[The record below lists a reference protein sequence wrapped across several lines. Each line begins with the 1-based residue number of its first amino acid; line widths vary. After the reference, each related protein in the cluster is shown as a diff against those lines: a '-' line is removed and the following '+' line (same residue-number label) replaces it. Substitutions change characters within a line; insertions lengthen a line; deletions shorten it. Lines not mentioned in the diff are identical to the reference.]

1 MNENIDCTDGS
12 FYERGGRI
20 YVQATINGRT
30 IKKSTRK
37 KVDSINKAWM
47 KRQNPSDVL
56 LNIIG
61 VEKEK
66 KSKDISIEDYGV
78 KIINATCVNR
88 GIETQKDFL
97 RILDKTIIPFFKFY
111 NLKDVKV
118 TDILEL
124 LKRTD
129 SKFCNDRAK
138 RVRSILNLI
147 FTSAFEEGLIDK
159 NLFSMQILR
168 NHKFKRKPRKTKAY
182 NVSEMRII
190 LSNSSGWL
198 KIFFELSFK
207 YGLRTG
213 ECMGLKWSD
222 FNFDNGYFRVQRSI
236 SKGIIT
242 ESSELIHENKNHL
255 RDIYLF
261 PETLDLLKKYFNFKP
276 DDEWLFVTK
285 TGEPF
290 LQGDTIRNYHVK
302 PFLKKIGVEYKAVY
316 ATRRTYVSIMRQ
328 SEKIKLEDIQ
338 DVVGHRKGSN
348 ITDKHYNLDVL
359 ENSHQVKKAEE
370 KAKVFNDILS
380 MA

>member
-1 MNENIDCTDGS
+1 VNENINCSDGS
-12 FYERGGRI
+12 FYARDGRI

-30 IKKSTRK
+30 IKKSTGK
-37 KVDSINKAWM
+37 KVNSINKAWT

-56 LNIIG
+56 LNILG
-61 VEKEK
+61 VEREK
-66 KSKDISIEDYGV
+66 KSKDISIEDFGT
-78 KIINATCVNR
+78 KIINATSANR

-97 RILDKTIIPFFKFY
+97 RILHKIIVPFFKFY
-111 NLKDVKV
+111 KLKDVNS

-124 LKRTD
+124 LKQVDT
-129 SKFCNDRAK
+129 KFCNDRAK

-147 FTSAFEEGLIDK
+147 FTSAFEENLSDK
-159 NLFSMQILR
+159 NLFTMQILK

-182 NVSEMRII
+182 SVSEMKII
-190 LSNSSGWL
+190 LNNSSGWL

-222 FNFDNGYFRVQRSI
+222 FNFDNGYFKVQRSI
-236 SKGIIT
+236 SKGHIT

-255 RDIYLF
+255 RNIYLF
-261 PETLDLLKKYFNFKP
+261 PETLNLLKKYSNFKP
-276 DDEWLFVTK
+276 NDEWLFVTK

-290 LQGDTIRNYHVK
+290 MQCDTIRNYHIK

-316 ATRRTYVSIMRQ
+316 ATRRTYVSIMKQ
-328 SEKIKLEDIQ
+328 SEKILIEDIQ
-338 DVVGHRKGSN
+338 DVVGHKKGSK

>member
-30 IKKSTRK
+30 IKKSTGK

-66 KSKDISIEDYGV
+66 KSKDISIEDYGF

-190 LSNSSGWL
+190 LGNSSGWL

-359 ENSHQVKKAEE
+359 ENSHKVKKAEE
-370 KAKVFNDILS
+370 KARIFNDILS

>member
-1 MNENIDCTDGS
+1 
-12 FYERGGRI
+12 
-20 YVQATINGRT
+20 
-30 IKKSTRK
+30 
-37 KVDSINKAWM
+37 M
-47 KRQNPSDVL
+47 KRQNPSEVL
-56 LNIIG
+56 LNILG

-66 KSKDISIEDYGV
+66 KSKDISIEDYSV
-78 KIINATCVNR
+78 KIINATSASR

-97 RILDKTIIPFFKFY
+97 RILHKIIIPFFNFY
-111 NLKDVKV
+111 KLKDVKA

-124 LKRTD
+124 LKRVD
-129 SKFCNDRAK
+129 IKFCNDRAK

-159 NLFSMQILR
+159 NLFSMQILK

-182 NVSEMRII
+182 NVSEMKTI
-190 LSNSSGWL
+190 LNNSSGWL

-222 FNFDNGYFRVQRSI
+222 FNFDNGYFKVQRSI
-236 SKGIIT
+236 SKGHIT

-255 RDIYLF
+255 RNIYLF
-261 PETLDLLKKYFNFKP
+261 PETLNLLKKYSNFKP
-276 DDEWLFVTK
+276 NDEWLFVTK

-290 LQGDTIRNYHVK
+290 MQCDTIRNYHIK

-316 ATRRTYVSIMRQ
+316 ATRRTYVSIMKQ
-328 SEKIKLEDIQ
+328 SEKILIEDIQ
-338 DVVGHRKGSN
+338 DVVGHKKGSK

>member
-1 MNENIDCTDGS
+1 MNKNINCSDGS
-12 FYERGGRI
+12 FYERDGWI
-20 YVQATINGRT
+20 YVQATINGQT

-37 KVDSINKAWM
+37 KVNSINKAWM
-47 KRQNPSDVL
+47 KKQNPSDVL
-56 LNIIG
+56 LNILG
-61 VEKEK
+61 VEREK
-66 KSKDISIEDYGV
+66 KSKDISIEDFGT
-78 KIINATCVNR
+78 KIINATSANR

-97 RILDKTIIPFFKFY
+97 RILHKIIVPFFKFY
-111 NLKDVKV
+111 KLKDVNS

-124 LKRTD
+124 LKQVDT
-129 SKFCNDRAK
+129 KFCNDRAK

-147 FTSAFEEGLIDK
+147 FTSAFEENLSDK
-159 NLFSMQILR
+159 NLFTMQILK

-182 NVSEMRII
+182 SVSEMKII
-190 LSNSSGWL
+190 LNNSSGWL

-213 ECMGLKWSD
+213 ECLGVKWSD
-222 FNFDNGYFRVQRSI
+222 FDFDNGYFKVQRSI
-236 SKGIIT
+236 SKGHIT

-255 RDIYLF
+255 RNIYLF
-261 PETLDLLKKYFNFKP
+261 PETLNLLKKYSNFKP
-276 DDEWLFVTK
+276 NDEWLFVTK

-290 LQGDTIRNYHVK
+290 MQCDTIRNYHIK

-316 ATRRTYVSIMRQ
+316 ATRRTYVSIMKQ
-328 SEKIKLEDIQ
+328 SEKILIEDIQ
-338 DVVGHRKGSN
+338 DVVGHKKGSK

>member
-1 MNENIDCTDGS
+1 MNENINCSDGS
-12 FYERGGRI
+12 FYERDGRI

-30 IKKSTRK
+30 IKKSTGK
-37 KVDSINKAWM
+37 KVNSINKAWT

-56 LNIIG
+56 LNILG
-61 VEKEK
+61 VEREK
-66 KSKDISIEDYGV
+66 KSKDISIEDFGT
-78 KIINATCVNR
+78 KIINATSANR

-97 RILDKTIIPFFKFY
+97 RILHKVIVPFFKF
-111 NLKDVKV
+111 NKLKNVNSI
-118 TDILEL
+118 DILEL
-124 LKRTD
+124 LKIVDT
-129 SKFCNDRAK
+129 KFCNDRAK

-147 FTSAFEEGLIDK
+147 FTSAFEEDLIDK
-159 NLFSMQILR
+159 NLFSMQTLK
-168 NHKFKRKPRKTKAY
+168 NHKFKIKPRKTKAY
-182 NVSEMRII
+182 STSEMKII
-190 LSNSSGWL
+190 LDNASGWL
-198 KIFFELSFK
+198 KVFLELSFK
-207 YGLRTG
+207 YGLRSG

-222 FNFDNGYFRVQRSI
+222 FDFTNGYFRVQRSI

-302 PFLKKIGVEYKAVY
+302 PFLKKIGVAYKAIY
-316 ATRRTYVSIMRQ
+316 ATRRTYASIMRQ
-328 SEKIKLEDIQ
+328 SQKIMLEDIQ
-338 DVVGHRKGSN
+338 DVMGHRKGSS

-359 ENSHQVKKAEE
+359 GHSHMIKKAEK
-370 KAKVFNDILS
+370 KAKIFNDILS

>member
-159 NLFSMQILR
+159 NLFSMQILK

-182 NVSEMRII
+182 NVSEMKTI
-190 LSNSSGWL
+190 LDNSSGWL
-198 KIFFELSFK
+198 QFK
-207 YGLRTG
+207 
-213 ECMGLKWSD
+213 E
-222 FNFDNGYFRVQRSI
+222 YF
-236 SKGIIT
+236 
-242 ESSELIHENKNHL
+242 
-255 RDIYLF
+255 
-261 PETLDLLKKYFNFKP
+261 
-276 DDEWLFVTK
+276 
-285 TGEPF
+285 
-290 LQGDTIRNYHVK
+290 
-302 PFLKKIGVEYKAVY
+302 
-316 ATRRTYVSIMRQ
+316 
-328 SEKIKLEDIQ
+328 
-338 DVVGHRKGSN
+338 
-348 ITDKHYNLDVL
+348 
-359 ENSHQVKKAEE
+359 
-370 KAKVFNDILS
+370 
-380 MA
+380 

>member
-30 IKKSTRK
+30 IKKSTGK

-190 LSNSSGWL
+190 LGNSSGWL

-242 ESSELIHENKNHL
+242 ESSKLIHENKNHL

-359 ENSHQVKKAEE
+359 ENSHKVKKAEE
-370 KAKVFNDILS
+370 KARIFNDILS

>member
-1 MNENIDCTDGS
+1 MTENIDCSDGS

-20 YVQATINGRT
+20 YVQATVNGKT
-30 IKKSTRK
+30 IKKSTGK

-47 KRQNPSDVL
+47 KRQNPSEVL
-56 LNIIG
+56 LNILG

-66 KSKDISIEDYGV
+66 KSKDISIEDYSV
-78 KIINATCVNR
+78 KIINATSASR

-97 RILDKTIIPFFKFY
+97 RILHKIIIPFFNFY
-111 NLKDVKV
+111 KLKDVKA

-124 LKRTD
+124 LKRVD
-129 SKFCNDRAK
+129 IKFCNDRAK

-159 NLFSMQILR
+159 NLFSMQILK

-182 NVSEMRII
+182 NVSEMKTI
-190 LSNSSGWL
+190 LDNSSGWL
-198 KIFFELSFK
+198 KVFFELSFK

-213 ECMGLKWSD
+213 ECMGLKWTD
-222 FNFDNGYFRVQRSI
+222 FDLKKGYFRVQRSI

-242 ESSELIHENKNHL
+242 ESSEIIYENKNHL

-261 PETLDLLKKYFNFKP
+261 PETLELLKKYSNYKP
-276 DDEWLFVTK
+276 DHEWLFVTK
-285 TGEPF
+285 EGKPF
-290 LQGDTIRNYHVK
+290 LQGDTVRNYHVK
-302 PFLKKIGVEYKAVY
+302 PFLEKIGVEYKAVY
-316 ATRRTYVSIMRQ
+316 ATRRTYISIMRQ

-338 DVVGHRKGSN
+338 EVVGHKKGSN

-359 ENSHQVKKAEE
+359 EHSHMIKKAEE
-370 KAKVFNDILS
+370 KASIFNDILS

>member
-12 FYERGGRI
+12 FYERGSRI

-30 IKKSTRK
+30 IKKSTGK
-37 KVDSINKAWM
+37 KVDSINKAWI
-47 KRQNPSDVL
+47 KKQNPSDVL

-61 VEKEK
+61 VEK

-124 LKRTD
+124 LKRAD

-190 LSNSSGWL
+190 LGNSSGWL

-290 LQGDTIRNYHVK
+290 LQGDTIRNYHIK

-359 ENSHQVKKAEE
+359 ENSYKVKKAEE
-370 KAKVFNDILS
+370 KARIFNDILS

>member
-1 MNENIDCTDGS
+1 MNENINCSDGS
-12 FYERGGRI
+12 FYERDGRI

-37 KVDSINKAWM
+37 KVNSINKAWT

-56 LNIIG
+56 LNILG
-61 VEKEK
+61 VEREK
-66 KSKDISIEDYGV
+66 KSKDISIEDFGT
-78 KIINATCVNR
+78 KIINATSANR

-97 RILDKTIIPFFKFY
+97 RILHKIIVPFFKFY
-111 NLKDVKV
+111 KLKDVNS

-124 LKRTD
+124 LKQVDT
-129 SKFCNDRAK
+129 KFCNDRAK

-147 FTSAFEEGLIDK
+147 FTSAFEENLSDK
-159 NLFSMQILR
+159 NLFTMQILK

-182 NVSEMRII
+182 SVSEMKII
-190 LSNSSGWL
+190 LNNSSGWL

-213 ECMGLKWSD
+213 ECLGVKWSD
-222 FNFDNGYFRVQRSI
+222 FDFDNGYFKVQRSI
-236 SKGIIT
+236 SKGHIT

-255 RDIYLF
+255 RNIYLF
-261 PETLDLLKKYFNFKP
+261 PETLNLLKKYSNFKP
-276 DDEWLFVTK
+276 NDEWLFVTK

-290 LQGDTIRNYHVK
+290 MQCDTIRNYHIK

-316 ATRRTYVSIMRQ
+316 ATRRTYVSIMKQ
-328 SEKIKLEDIQ
+328 SEKILIEDIQ
-338 DVVGHRKGSN
+338 DVVGHKKGSK

-370 KAKVFNDILS
+370 KAKIFNDILS

>member
-1 MNENIDCTDGS
+1 MNENINCSDGS
-12 FYERGGRI
+12 FYERDGRI

-30 IKKSTRK
+30 IKKSTGK
-37 KVDSINKAWM
+37 KVNSINKAWM

-56 LNIIG
+56 LNILG
-61 VEKEK
+61 VEREK
-66 KSKDISIEDYGV
+66 KSKDISIEDFGT
-78 KIINATCVNR
+78 KIINATSANR

-97 RILDKTIIPFFKFY
+97 RILHKIIVPFFKFY
-111 NLKDVKV
+111 KLKDVNSI
-118 TDILEL
+118 DILEL
-124 LKRTD
+124 LKRVDTE
-129 SKFCNDRAK
+129 FCNDRAK

-147 FTSAFEEGLIDK
+147 FTSAFEEDLIDK
-159 NLFSMQILR
+159 NLFSMQTLK

-182 NVSEMRII
+182 STSEMKAI
-190 LSNSSGWL
+190 LENVSGWL
-198 KIFFELSFK
+198 KIFLELSFK
-207 YGLRTG
+207 YGLRSG

-222 FNFDNGYFRVQRSI
+222 FDFDNGYFRVQRSI

-276 DDEWLFVTK
+276 DNEWLFVTK

-290 LQGDTIRNYHVK
+290 LQSDTIRNYHVK
-302 PFLKKIGVEYKAVY
+302 PFLKKIGVEYKAIY
-316 ATRRTYVSIMRQ
+316 ATRRTYASIMRQ
-328 SEKIKLEDIQ
+328 SQKVMLEDIQ
-338 DVVGHRKGSN
+338 DVMGHRKGSR

-359 ENSHQVKKAEE
+359 GHSHMIKKAEE
-370 KAKVFNDILS
+370 KAKIFNDILS

>member
-1 MNENIDCTDGS
+1 MNENINCSDGS
-12 FYERGGRI
+12 FYARDGRI

-30 IKKSTRK
+30 IKKSTGK
-37 KVDSINKAWM
+37 KVNSINKAWT

-56 LNIIG
+56 LNILG
-61 VEKEK
+61 VEREK
-66 KSKDISIEDYGV
+66 KSKDISIEDFGT
-78 KIINATCVNR
+78 KIINATSANR

-97 RILDKTIIPFFKFY
+97 RILHKIIVPFFKFY
-111 NLKDVKV
+111 KLKDVNS

-124 LKRTD
+124 LKRVDT
-129 SKFCNDRAK
+129 KFCNDRAK

-147 FTSAFEEGLIDK
+147 FTSAFEENLSDK
-159 NLFSMQILR
+159 NLFTMQILK

-182 NVSEMRII
+182 SVSEMKII
-190 LSNSSGWL
+190 LNNSSGWL

-213 ECMGLKWSD
+213 ECLGVKWSD
-222 FNFDNGYFRVQRSI
+222 FNFDNGYFKVQRSI
-236 SKGIIT
+236 SKGHIT

-255 RDIYLF
+255 RNIYLF
-261 PETLDLLKKYFNFKP
+261 PETLNLLKKYSNFRP
-276 DDEWLFVTK
+276 NDEWLFVTK

-290 LQGDTIRNYHVK
+290 MQCDTIRNYHIK

-316 ATRRTYVSIMRQ
+316 ATRRTYVSIMKQ
-328 SEKIKLEDIQ
+328 SEKILIEDIQ
-338 DVVGHRKGSN
+338 DVVGHKKGSK
-348 ITDKHYNLDVL
+348 ITNKHYNLDVL

>member
-1 MNENIDCTDGS
+1 MNENINCSDGS
-12 FYERGGRI
+12 FYARDGRI

-30 IKKSTRK
+30 IKKSTGK
-37 KVDSINKAWM
+37 KVNSINKAWT

-56 LNIIG
+56 LNILG
-61 VEKEK
+61 VEREK
-66 KSKDISIEDYGV
+66 KSKDISIEDFGT
-78 KIINATCVNR
+78 KIINATSANR

-97 RILDKTIIPFFKFY
+97 RILHKIIVPFFKFY
-111 NLKDVKV
+111 KLKDVNS

-124 LKRTD
+124 LKQVDT
-129 SKFCNDRAK
+129 KFCNDRAK

-147 FTSAFEEGLIDK
+147 FTSAFEENLSDK
-159 NLFSMQILR
+159 NLFTMQILK
-168 NHKFKRKPRKTKAY
+168 NHKFKRKPIKTKAY
-182 NVSEMRII
+182 SVSEMKII
-190 LSNSSGWL
+190 LNNSSGWL

-222 FNFDNGYFRVQRSI
+222 FNFDNGYFKVQRSI
-236 SKGIIT
+236 SKGHIT

-255 RDIYLF
+255 RNIYLF
-261 PETLDLLKKYFNFKP
+261 PETLNLLKKYSNFKP
-276 DDEWLFVTK
+276 NDEWLFVTK

-290 LQGDTIRNYHVK
+290 MQCDTIRNYHIK

-316 ATRRTYVSIMRQ
+316 ATRRTYVSIMKQ
-328 SEKIKLEDIQ
+328 SEKILIEDIQ
-338 DVVGHRKGSN
+338 DVVGHKKGSK

>member
-1 MNENIDCTDGS
+1 MNENINCSDGS
-12 FYERGGRI
+12 FYERDGRI

-30 IKKSTRK
+30 IKKSTGK
-37 KVDSINKAWM
+37 KVNSINKAWT

-56 LNIIG
+56 LNILG
-61 VEKEK
+61 VEREK
-66 KSKDISIEDYGV
+66 KSKDISIEDFGT
-78 KIINATCVNR
+78 KIINATSANR

-97 RILDKTIIPFFKFY
+97 RILHKIIVPFFKFY
-111 NLKDVKV
+111 KLKDVNS

-124 LKRTD
+124 LKRVDT
-129 SKFCNDRAK
+129 KFCNDRAK

-147 FTSAFEEGLIDK
+147 FTSAFEENLSDK
-159 NLFSMQILR
+159 NLFTMQILK

-182 NVSEMRII
+182 SVSEMKII
-190 LSNSSGWL
+190 LNNSSGWL

-213 ECMGLKWSD
+213 ECLGVKWSD
-222 FNFDNGYFRVQRSI
+222 FNFDNGYFKVQRSI
-236 SKGIIT
+236 SKGHIT

-255 RDIYLF
+255 RNIYLF
-261 PETLDLLKKYFNFKP
+261 PETLNLLKKYSNFRP
-276 DDEWLFVTK
+276 NDEWLFVTK

-290 LQGDTIRNYHVK
+290 MQCDTIRNYHIK

-316 ATRRTYVSIMRQ
+316 ATRRTYVSIMKQ
-328 SEKIKLEDIQ
+328 SEKILIEDIQ
-338 DVVGHRKGSN
+338 DVVGHKKGSK
-348 ITDKHYNLDVL
+348 ITNKHYNLDVL

>member
-1 MNENIDCTDGS
+1 MNENINCSDGS
-12 FYERGGRI
+12 FYERDGRI

-30 IKKSTRK
+30 IKKSTGK
-37 KVDSINKAWM
+37 KVNSINKAWT

-56 LNIIG
+56 LNILG
-61 VEKEK
+61 VEREK
-66 KSKDISIEDYGV
+66 KSKDISIEDFGT
-78 KIINATCVNR
+78 KIINATSANR

-97 RILDKTIIPFFKFY
+97 RILRKIIVPFFKFY
-111 NLKDVKV
+111 KLKDVNS

-124 LKRTD
+124 LKRVDT
-129 SKFCNDRAK
+129 KFCNDRAK

-147 FTSAFEEGLIDK
+147 FTSAFEENLSDK
-159 NLFSMQILR
+159 NLFTMQILK

-182 NVSEMRII
+182 SVSEMKII
-190 LSNSSGWL
+190 LNNSSGWL

-213 ECMGLKWSD
+213 ECLGVKWSD
-222 FNFDNGYFRVQRSI
+222 FNFDNGYFKVQRSI
-236 SKGIIT
+236 SKGHIT

-255 RDIYLF
+255 RNIYLF
-261 PETLDLLKKYFNFKP
+261 PETLNLLKKYSNFRP
-276 DDEWLFVTK
+276 NDEWLFVTK

-290 LQGDTIRNYHVK
+290 MQCDTIRNYHIK

-316 ATRRTYVSIMRQ
+316 ATRRTYVSIMKQ
-328 SEKIKLEDIQ
+328 SEKILIEDIQ
-338 DVVGHRKGSN
+338 DVVGHKKGSK
-348 ITDKHYNLDVL
+348 ITNKHYNLDVL

>member
-1 MNENIDCTDGS
+1 MNENIDCSDGS
-12 FYERGGRI
+12 FYQRGGRI
-20 YVQATINGRT
+20 YVQATVNGKT
-30 IKKSTRK
+30 IKKSTGK
-37 KVDSINKAWM
+37 KVDSISKAWM
-47 KRQNPSDVL
+47 KRQNPSQVL
-56 LNIIG
+56 LKILG

-66 KSKDISIEDYGV
+66 KSQDISIENFGT
-78 KIINATCVNR
+78 KIINATSASR

-97 RILDKTIIPFFKFY
+97 RILHKIIIPFFKFY
-111 NLKDVKV
+111 KLKDINT

-124 LKRTD
+124 LKRVDT
-129 SKFCNDRAK
+129 KFCNDRAK

-168 NHKFKRKPRKTKAY
+168 NHKFKRKPIKTKAY

-190 LSNSSGWL
+190 LGNSSGWL

-222 FNFDNGYFRVQRSI
+222 FNFDNGYFRVRRSI

-359 ENSHQVKKAEE
+359 EHSQMIKKAEE
-370 KAKVFNDILS
+370 KASIFNDILS

>member
-1 MNENIDCTDGS
+1 MNENINCSDGS
-12 FYERGGRI
+12 FYERDGRI

-30 IKKSTRK
+30 IKKSTGK
-37 KVDSINKAWM
+37 KVNSINKAWM

-56 LNIIG
+56 LNILG
-61 VEKEK
+61 VEREK
-66 KSKDISIEDYGV
+66 KSKDISIEDFGT
-78 KIINATCVNR
+78 KIINATSANR

-97 RILDKTIIPFFKFY
+97 RILHKIIVPFFKFY
-111 NLKDVKV
+111 KLKDVNSI
-118 TDILEL
+118 DILEL
-124 LKRTD
+124 LKRVDTE
-129 SKFCNDRAK
+129 FCNDRAK

-147 FTSAFEEGLIDK
+147 FTSAFEEDLIDK
-159 NLFSMQILR
+159 NLFSMQTLK

-182 NVSEMRII
+182 STSEMKAI
-190 LSNSSGWL
+190 LENVSGWL
-198 KIFFELSFK
+198 KIFLELSFK
-207 YGLRTG
+207 YGLRSG

-222 FNFDNGYFRVQRSI
+222 FDFDNGYFRVQRSI

-276 DDEWLFVTK
+276 DNEWLFVTK

-290 LQGDTIRNYHVK
+290 LQSDTIRNYHVK
-302 PFLKKIGVEYKAVY
+302 PFLKKIGVEYKAIY
-316 ATRRTYVSIMRQ
+316 ATRRTYASIMRQ
-328 SEKIKLEDIQ
+328 SQKVMLEDIQ
-338 DVVGHRKGSN
+338 DVMGHRKGSR

-359 ENSHQVKKAEE
+359 GHSHMIKKAEE
-370 KAKVFNDILS
+370 KAKIFNNILS

>member
-1 MNENIDCTDGS
+1 MNENINCSDGS
-12 FYERGGRI
+12 FYERDGRI

-30 IKKSTRK
+30 IKKSTGK
-37 KVDSINKAWM
+37 KVNSINKAWT

-56 LNIIG
+56 LNILG
-61 VEKEK
+61 VEREK
-66 KSKDISIEDYGV
+66 KSKDISIEDFGT
-78 KIINATCVNR
+78 KIINATSANR

-97 RILDKTIIPFFKFY
+97 RILHKIIVPFFKFY
-111 NLKDVKV
+111 KLKDVNS

-124 LKRTD
+124 LKQVDT
-129 SKFCNDRAK
+129 KFCNDRAK

-147 FTSAFEEGLIDK
+147 FTSAFEENLSDK
-159 NLFSMQILR
+159 NLFTMQILK

-182 NVSEMRII
+182 SVSEMKII
-190 LSNSSGWL
+190 LNNSSGWL

-213 ECMGLKWSD
+213 ECLGVKWSD
-222 FNFDNGYFRVQRSI
+222 FDFDNGYFKVQRSI
-236 SKGIIT
+236 SKGHIT

-255 RDIYLF
+255 RNIYLF
-261 PETLDLLKKYFNFKP
+261 PETLNLLKKYSNFKP
-276 DDEWLFVTK
+276 NDEWLFVTK

-290 LQGDTIRNYHVK
+290 MQCDTIRNYHIK

-316 ATRRTYVSIMRQ
+316 ATRRTYVSIMKQ
-328 SEKIKLEDIQ
+328 SEKIFIEDIQ
-338 DVVGHRKGSN
+338 DVVGHKKGSK

>member
-30 IKKSTRK
+30 IKKSTGK
-37 KVDSINKAWM
+37 KVDSINKAWI
-47 KRQNPSDVL
+47 KKQNPSDVL

-124 LKRTD
+124 LKRAD

-190 LSNSSGWL
+190 LDNSSGWL

-222 FNFDNGYFRVQRSI
+222 FNFDNGYFIVQRSI

-359 ENSHQVKKAEE
+359 ENSHKVKKAEE
-370 KAKVFNDILS
+370 KAKIFNDILS

>member
-1 MNENIDCTDGS
+1 MNENINCSDGS
-12 FYERGGRI
+12 FYARDGRI

-30 IKKSTRK
+30 IKKSTGK
-37 KVDSINKAWM
+37 KVNSINKAWT

-56 LNIIG
+56 LNILCI
-61 VEKEK
+61 EREK
-66 KSKDISIEDYGV
+66 KSKDISIEDFGT
-78 KIINATCVNR
+78 KIINATSANR

-97 RILDKTIIPFFKFY
+97 RILHKIIVPFFKFY
-111 NLKDVKV
+111 KLKDVNS

-124 LKRTD
+124 LKQVDT
-129 SKFCNDRAK
+129 KFCNDRAK

-159 NLFSMQILR
+159 NLFSMQILK

-182 NVSEMRII
+182 NVSEMKTI
-190 LSNSSGWL
+190 LNNSSGWL

-207 YGLRTG
+207 CGLRTG

-222 FNFDNGYFRVQRSI
+222 FNFDNGYFKVQRSI
-236 SKGIIT
+236 SKGHIT

-255 RDIYLF
+255 RNIYLF
-261 PETLDLLKKYFNFKP
+261 PETLNLLKKYSNFKP
-276 DDEWLFVTK
+276 NDEWLFVTK

-290 LQGDTIRNYHVK
+290 MQCDTIRNYHIK

-316 ATRRTYVSIMRQ
+316 ATRRTYVSIMKQ
-328 SEKIKLEDIQ
+328 SEKILIEDIQ
-338 DVVGHRKGSN
+338 DVVGHKKGSK

>member
-1 MNENIDCTDGS
+1 MNENINCSDGS
-12 FYERGGRI
+12 FYERDGRI

-30 IKKSTRK
+30 IKKSTGK
-37 KVDSINKAWM
+37 KVNSINKAWT

-56 LNIIG
+56 LNILG
-61 VEKEK
+61 VEREK
-66 KSKDISIEDYGV
+66 KSKDISIEDFGT
-78 KIINATCVNR
+78 KIINATSANR

-97 RILDKTIIPFFKFY
+97 RILHKIIVPFFKFY
-111 NLKDVKV
+111 KLKDVNS

-124 LKRTD
+124 LKQVDT
-129 SKFCNDRAK
+129 KFCNDRAK

-147 FTSAFEEGLIDK
+147 FTSAFEENLSDK
-159 NLFSMQILR
+159 NLFTMQILK
-168 NHKFKRKPRKTKAY
+168 NHKFKRKPIKTKAY
-182 NVSEMRII
+182 SVSEMKII
-190 LSNSSGWL
+190 LNNSSGWL

-222 FNFDNGYFRVQRSI
+222 FNFDNGYFKVQRSI
-236 SKGIIT
+236 SKGHIT

-255 RDIYLF
+255 RNIYLF
-261 PETLDLLKKYFNFKP
+261 PETLNLLKKYSNFKP
-276 DDEWLFVTK
+276 NDEWLFVTK

-290 LQGDTIRNYHVK
+290 MQCDTIRNYHIK

-316 ATRRTYVSIMRQ
+316 ATRRTYVSIMKQ
-328 SEKIKLEDIQ
+328 SEKILIEDIQ
-338 DVVGHRKGSN
+338 DVVGHKKGSK